1 MNNRPRWFT
10 VVAVIALLWNLAGV
24 FAIFANLS
32 LSAEQIAGLPKDQQ
46 ALHAARPSW
55 SVAGSVL
62 AVIAGSA
69 GCIFLLLRK
78 RWALWAFYASLVGIV
93 LQDIGLFVIA
103 AAVQSPGT
111 AVVAM
116 QAMVLLIA
124 VALLLLTRKA
134 VAQSWLA

>member
-1 MNNRPRWFT
+1 MNKAPRWFT
-10 VVAVIALLWNLAGV
+10 VVAVVALLWNLAGL

-32 LSAEQIAGLPKDQQ
+32 LSAEQIAGLPTDQQ
-46 ALHAARPSW
+46 ALHSARPGW
-55 SVAGSVL
+55 SVAGSAL

-69 GCIFLLLRK
+69 GCIFLLMRR

-111 AVVAM
+111 AVAVM
-116 QAMVLLIA
+116 QAVVLLIA
-124 VALLLLTRKA
+124 IALLLLARKA